1 MIKVREDGKM
11 SGIEKYLIEHCSP
24 TLASLKTANLFV
36 MDEPDSRELMNQLW
50 GWNRLLCAKGIS
62 LLLLRYRNGKAL
74 IYVCRKNR
82 LNADLQKP
90 GVAEFLAEFGYKEMT
105 ADATL
110 SHLKERIAG
119 SDGFPH
125 EIGIF
130 LGYPLGDVIGFIE
143 NAGQNSKCSGCWKV
157 YCNECEA
164 MRLFAQFKK
173 CRSVYMRLWNQGAS
187 VLQLCVRERGQR
199 QSAVAAV

>member
-1 MIKVREDGKM
+1 M
-11 SGIEKYLIEHCSP
+11 EKYLIEHCSP

-36 MDEPDSRELMNQLW
+36 MEVKDEGELTRQLSQ
-50 GWNRLLCAKGIS
+50 WNCALGDKGIS
-62 LLLLRYRNGKAL
+62 LLVLRYRNCKAL

-82 LNADLQKP
+82 LNVDLKKP
-90 GVAEFLAEFGYKEMT
+90 GVAEFLVDFGYAEMT

-110 SHLKERIAG
+110 AHLKERIAG
-119 SDGFPH
+119 NDGFPH

-173 CRSVYMRLWNQGAS
+173 CRRIYTRLWNEGTS
-187 VLQLCVRERGQR
+187 VVKLCVAER
-199 QSAVAAV
+199 SARRNVIAAAG